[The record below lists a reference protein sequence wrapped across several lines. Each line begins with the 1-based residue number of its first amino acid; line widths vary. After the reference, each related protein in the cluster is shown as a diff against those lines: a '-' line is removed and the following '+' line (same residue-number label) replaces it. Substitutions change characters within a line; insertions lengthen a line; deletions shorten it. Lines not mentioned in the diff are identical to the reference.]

1 MTLLSLTDCCRLL
14 AIDPKTLRRWLRL
27 ARLPLQ
33 PHPLDARLKCLT
45 REQVQQV
52 AATHHRALPASLEL
66 QGQSEPSALA
76 IPERNVSGGS
86 AVGPEGSAHLA
97 ALTKQLADLQVH
109 VATLQHQLTRL
120 ADPWPKEQHR
130 QTSKASRTKDKS
142 LKSSLQNQK
151 KQASDRA
158 AAQEVSM
165 DRRKHPHVLPLVEY
179 GAQGKYVV
187 ISPELGILVCEPD
200 SPEWFAWLSTLASFR
215 FVGQQGR
222 FTAHRGAQGLPS
234 RSWRA
239 SRQIRNRSYNQHLGK
254 TQSLTIAALEHV
266 AAVLQSHLN

>member
-1 MTLLSLTDCCRLL
+1 MTLMSLTDCCHLL

-27 ARLPLQ
+27 AHLPLQ
-33 PHPLDARLKCLT
+33 PHPLDARLKCVT
-45 REQVQQV
+45 CEQVQQV
-52 AATHHRALPASLEL
+52 ATTHHRALPASLEL
-66 QGQSEPSALA
+66 QVQPEPSALA
-76 IPERNVSGGS
+76 IPERNVSGVS
-86 AVGPEGSAHLA
+86 AVGSEGSAHLA
-97 ALTKQLADLQVH
+97 ALTKQLADLQAH
-109 VATLQHQLTRL
+109 VAILQHQLTRL

-130 QTSKASRTKDKS
+130 QTSKASTVKDKS
-142 LKSSLQNQK
+142 LQSSPQNEK
-151 KQASDRA
+151 KPASDRA
-158 AAQEVSM
+158 AAQKVSM

-179 GAQGKYVV
+179 GAQGKYIV
-187 ISPELGILVCEPD
+187 ISPELGRLSCEPD

-215 FVGQQGR
+215 FVGQHGR

-254 TQSLTIAALEHV
+254 TESLSIAALEDV